1 MRKKPTYL
9 ELATANLKESALGPL
24 KLPYCPPND
33 PTPAIAELQ
42 AMTQRLQA
50 EQQQGED
57 VQNKTQQTAR
67 DHNVDTRIIEQL
79 ATGIVSLKSAMHQQ
93 LLQEQQNANAAQQRM
108 HALHTENMSRQ
119 MADTQREI
127 SRNAD
132 IQGQAI
138 ASMQSA
144 PDRMAQAV
152 AGEISRL
159 PPAIP
164 PHILEELRRGNQ
176 ISAEQFQQGWAQFTA
191 DQRQLGQQLLTQQST
206 GQQALMDKQD
216 QNMQATL
223 NQMAQLQTQRDTAL
237 VSQDQSV
244 EMARRLMQHM
254 FENLMQMFGQA
265 AQGHHAMNL
274 QMLGQVAQMMQRFPN
289 VNIMNID
296 ARQIIPQLLTLVNSR
311 TVNVQLPAIQT
322 IMNTLNMPNVTPEA
336 IQNVA
341 RQLAIANAPDETPQ
355 PPGAASHIPLP
366 DSAEL
371 PGPAIPLGNAPGPA
385 PLPPPPDEPDTPMI
399 TPVVQLPG
407 EPETPQL
414 QPPPAAEPETP
425 QLKKR
430 SGLKAQTSSILDY
443 VRNTIT
449 ATSVA
454 GAANRIAAARQAT
467 PPRLRLRPITDDP
480 ASSSSQGAASSSQDM
495 IVTSQPGGA
504 AQTPANAG
512 RPKAKA
518 KGRGK
523 GRGKGNQKNRDRSRD
538 RSDPA

>member
-1 MRKKPTYL
+1 M
-9 ELATANLKESALGPL
+9 
-24 KLPYCPPND
+24 
-33 PTPAIAELQ
+33 
-42 AMTQRLQA
+42 
-50 EQQQGED
+50 
-57 VQNKTQQTAR
+57 TQQTAR
-67 DHNVDTRIIEQL
+67 DLNVDPRIIEEL
-79 ATGIVSLKSAMHQQ
+79 ASGIVSQNSAMHQQ
-93 LLQEQQNANAAQQRM
+93 LLQEQQNASAAQQRM

-407 EPETPQL
+407 EEETPQL
-414 QPPPAAEPETP
+414 QPPPADEPETP
-425 QLKKR
+425 YPRR
-430 SGLKAQTSSILDY
+430 SGLKDKTSSILDY

-454 GAANRIAAARQAT
+454 AAADKLAAARQAT

-495 IVTSQPGGA
+495 IVTSRPGGA

-518 KGRGK
+518 KAAPKYGK
-523 GRGKGNQKNRDRSRD
+523 GRGKGNKHRDRSRD